1 MNEVGGEAVLLN
13 LKNERYYGLDE
24 QLKLLSGAK
33 SGDATVDKWFKGLG
47 DYLVSTGMLK
57 EAPKGADFI
66 TSVYMER
73 VAADPNLKAFAEGK

>member
-1 MNEVGGEAVLLN
+1 MRCAACGTT
-13 LKNERYYGLDE
+13 YGLDE

-47 DYLVSTGMLK
+47 DYLVSTGTLK